1 MDYEAAQAHSGMHDY
16 DPDAHFDSSSSSGGD
31 GGTSSPSDGSSPAY
45 SAASQQEWAL
55 DLGLTMPWTA
65 ASPAALGGMAA
76 MDPGFVASQ
85 ATTASGGAFKL
96 AARHGQGG
104 NGTGT
109 DGLALTGDFWSAA
122 PGQEAL
128 SPSGSAGGHQQ
139 DRDGAQRATDYF
151 GAQANGGKNETQ
163 MEFDDM
169 VHEDVCG
176 PSTLTS
182 PTHALPTPLSS
193 HPAYAHASLPPHTA
207 PAPAPAV
214 PNAFLQQQQPPQQQR
229 PLSIPVDLLA
239 VNAGIAPALTN
250 TGAPATS
257 GVATPSPLPSPTS
270 EMAPSPYGRST
281 RASSARGSIVSAS
294 AAYDGV
300 GEVYARSTRTS
311 RDPSLSRRSDGST
324 SSAALQPNGLVG
336 AAAPAAKT
344 KQAGGPTQSVNFVAR
359 EAVLAANYI
368 PALAAPPTS
377 SILPS
382 PSNFSAAPPEL
393 LVLGVPAVGAKSR
406 VETQIKISLALVRPR
421 GGIKREDMDYSAG
434 ESIADEMVMPD
445 GGLAAKAGDELERIG
460 SWNHIRLPR
469 YLALKSSRG
478 NKAGMTGQPKKNAKP
493 LPDPTPETTLDLD
506 VAVVSATEP
515 NREVYICDNCQARE
529 IKRSQRKKDS
539 KGKTYTAP
547 APVANDEPQFTP
559 EEERRK
565 VVVFNVT
572 EFVDF
577 TSGEVVLPTRVTCY
591 CRHHKEKKGF
601 CVTYALRDHLGN
613 VVASGSTPP
622 IMITDDHKTN
632 SNKQSAA
639 ATAAAQALAAA
650 AGQDPDAVGVNRK
663 RRAGKASAA
672 SKREKKAPSPP
683 AANGTSNRPRRAATG
698 RSRRGQT
705 DSDDEADAEP
715 AYHAASKKARPYDA
729 DARPSRK
736 RTSKQHRSP
745 TFAMT
750 PLQSASKPGS
760 PMTSTTQLVPESVQQ
775 QQQQLA
781 QLNGIA
787 LPPLSSAPSSSSF
800 GSALGLGGMG
810 DSVMADPSAPPSG
823 IVTPSSA
830 YLPNGRSAS
839 MGPSFSN
846 GYEWR
851 SNVSSPPHSP
861 GSTAPSD
868 TFQSFASAFPS
879 PNASVVEP
887 APPPAPIHPTPPAP
901 TSIPSFAIPATEP
914 MPASFTPSWTLQQ
927 QPNQLQ
933 PLAPAPRIGRL
944 IPGEGP
950 VHGGIEITVLGEN
963 FVRDLVCVF
972 GDTPAATH
980 YWSNNT
986 LVCVLPPSANPGP
999 VVVGIKGVPLT
1010 VEQGTGLQLF
1020 TYKDDS
1026 DRSLLELALQV
1037 VGLKMTGRLE
1047 DASAV
1052 AMRIVGNGPGG
1063 QGAAPSGSTSPSNG
1077 GSAPTDT
1084 ASLAATLD
1092 AAARSVYPTP
1102 ATSRASSRRSSF
1114 SDSPN
1119 ASTSSLPSLPAV
1131 ASGETRNFEGI
1142 VIKFLSLLDL
1152 DPSLIPGAAPSLPST
1167 RPPISYANG
1176 QQHTLLHLATLLG
1189 FHRLVSF
1196 LLQRGIAVDMPDR
1209 NGYTA
1214 LHFAALY
1221 GRVTIARLLLEGGA
1235 SINVRV
1241 NDGRTALDIARDR
1254 DDIDVEELLLA
1265 RGATTSPSQ
1274 VTPTMSSAGR
1284 QQLVSVSPAHSVR
1297 VVPSASS
1304 AAFGRR
1310 SSLASSFAEDSTSDE
1325 EDDDDEPWS
1334 VESDE
1339 FPSDWTVS
1347 DEEGDSWDEEAE
1359 EEVDLRTWSRS
1370 RNASTVSLQYL
1381 LEAEAET
1388 RVERR
1393 TPRSRQVS
1401 LPDEDDI
1408 PPGQPILAQPRPVKP
1423 TSSASWLSQKLKP
1436 SVPPSL
1442 NKLQPIA
1449 GVTGV
1454 WERAKAN
1461 RFGVPQMHMPE
1472 LTAFPA
1478 MPAALTR
1485 HISGGSITK
1494 RRRAATVGEPQLAT
1508 GDGEETE
1515 GELSPSPGRDWRSA
1529 FYAPQWWHAKTP
1541 SSPPPQYTPS
1551 DTLSALPVDEKSPPS
1566 TSTAVSRSPPKA
1578 APVRSRMRRRFSA
1591 TSSASDETDAETD
1604 AGSVMGEVS
1613 RTADWMLWVFWMPV
1627 LLFVAWYG
1635 WRHWSEYAAP
1645 VISTFADTCLPTGI
1659 ARLLA

>member
-1 MDYEAAQAHSGMHDY
+1 MNYEAPQAQSGMHDY

-76 MDPGFVASQ
+76 VDPGFVASQ
-85 ATTASGGAFKL
+85 ATAASGGAFKL
-96 AARHGQGG
+96 TARHGQSG
-104 NGTGT
+104 NGAGS

-128 SPSGSAGGHQQ
+128 SPSGSVGDHQQ
-139 DRDGAQRATDYF
+139 DRGGGQRATDYF
-151 GAQANGGKNETQ
+151 GAQANDGKNEMQ

-193 HPAYAHASLPPHTA
+193 QSVYAHASLPPHTA
-207 PAPAPAV
+207 SAPVPSV
-214 PNAFLQQQQPPQQQR
+214 PNAFLQQQQPLQQQR

-257 GVATPSPLPSPTS
+257 GIATASPLPSPSS

-281 RASSARGSIVSAS
+281 RASSARGSIASTS
-294 AAYDGV
+294 AAYDGISEMY
-300 GEVYARSTRTS
+300 GRSARTS

-324 SSAALQPNGLVG
+324 SSAAPQPNGLVG
-336 AAAPAAKT
+336 AAAPATKA
-344 KQAGGPTQSVNFVAR
+344 KQARVPTQSVNFVAR
-359 EAVLAANYI
+359 EAVLAANHI
-368 PALAAPPTS
+368 PTVAAPPVS

-382 PSNFSAAPPEL
+382 PSNFSTTPPEL
-393 LVLGVPAVGAKSR
+393 LVMGVPAVGAKSR

-421 GGIKREDMDYSAG
+421 GGIKREDVDYSAG
-434 ESIADEMVMPD
+434 ASLADEMVSPD

-478 NKAGMTGQPKKNAKP
+478 NKAGVSGQPKKNARP

-515 NREVYICDNCQARE
+515 HREVYICDNCQARE

-547 APVANDEPQFTP
+547 APVANEEPQFTP

-577 TSGEVVLPTRVTCY
+577 TSGEVVLPTRITCY

-613 VVASGSTPP
+613 IVASGSTPP

-639 ATAAAQALAAA
+639 ATAAAQALVAAV
-650 AGQDPDAVGVNRK
+650 GQDPDAIGVNGKRK
-663 RRAGKASAA
+663 AGKAGAA
-672 SKREKKAPSPP
+672 SKREKKAASPP
-683 AANGTSNRPRRAATG
+683 TASGTSSRPRRAATG
-698 RSRRGQT
+698 RPRRGQT

-715 AYHAASKKARPYDA
+715 PYHAASKKARPYDA
-729 DARPSRK
+729 EARPSRK
-736 RTSKQHRSP
+736 RTSNQHRSP

-760 PMTSTTQLVPESVQQ
+760 PMTSTTQLVSEPVQQ
-775 QQQQLA
+775 HQQQQLA
-781 QLNGIA
+781 QLNGVA
-787 LPPLSSAPSSSSF
+787 LPPLNGAPSSSF

-823 IVTPSSA
+823 VVTPSST

-846 GYEWR
+846 GHEWR
-851 SNVSSPPHSP
+851 STVSSPPHSP

-887 APPPAPIHPTPPAP
+887 APAPAPIQPTLPSPN
-901 TSIPSFAIPATEP
+901 SIPSFAIPATEP
-914 MPASFTPSWTLQQ
+914 IPASFTPSWALQQ

-933 PLAPAPRIGRL
+933 PPAPAPRIGRL

-950 VHGGIEITVLGEN
+950 VHGGIEITVLGEH

-1010 VEQGTGLQLF
+1010 VGGAGLQLF

-1063 QGAAPSGSTSPSNG
+1063 QGAGPNGSASPSDG
-1077 GSAPTDT
+1077 VAAPTDT
-1084 ASLAATLD
+1084 ASLAATLG
-1092 AAARSVYPTP
+1092 AAARSVYPTT
-1102 ATSRASSRRSSF
+1102 ATSRASSRRSSV

-1119 ASTSSLPSLPAV
+1119 ASTTSITSRPPV
-1131 ASGETRNFEGI
+1131 AIGETRNFEGI

-1167 RPPISYANG
+1167 RPPISHANTE
-1176 QQHTLLHLATLLG
+1176 QHTLLHLATLLG

-1214 LHFAALY
+1214 LHFAGLY

-1235 SINVRV
+1235 SINARV

-1265 RGATTSPSQ
+1265 RGATPSPTQ
-1274 VTPTMSSAGR
+1274 VTPTMSSAGG
-1284 QQLVSVSPAHSVR
+1284 QQLVTLSPASSVR
-1297 VVPSASS
+1297 PLPSTST

-1310 SSLASSFAEDSTSDE
+1310 SSLARSFAEDFTSDE
-1325 EDDDDEPWS
+1325 DEDDDEPWS

-1347 DEEGDSWDEEAE
+1347 DEEGDSADEASE
-1359 EEVDLRTWSRS
+1359 EEIDLRTWSRS

-1388 RVERR
+1388 RAERR

-1408 PPGQPILAQPRPVKP
+1408 PAGQPILAQPKPVKL

-1436 SVPPSL
+1436 SVPESL

-1449 GVTGV
+1449 GGVTGV

-1472 LTAFPA
+1472 LTTAFPA

-1494 RRRAATVGEPQLAT
+1494 RRRAATVGESQLAA
-1508 GDGEETE
+1508 GDETKS
-1515 GELSPSPGRDWRSA
+1515 ELSAGPGRDWRAA
-1529 FYAPQWWHAKTP
+1529 FYASQWWHAKTP
-1541 SSPPPQYTPS
+1541 SSPPPRYTPS
-1551 DTLSALPVDEKSPPS
+1551 DILSALPANEKTPHS
-1566 TSTAVSRSPPKA
+1566 TSTTVTRSPPKA
-1578 APVRSRMRRRFSA
+1578 VPMRSPMRRRFSA
-1591 TSSASDETDAETD
+1591 TSSASEETDAETD

-1627 LLFVAWYG
+1627 LIFVAWYG

-1645 VISTFADTCLPTGI
+1645 VISTFANTCLPTSV
-1659 ARLLA
+1659 ARLLN